1 MFLEMKNWPTPVH
14 LWIWAFVTQSHMG
27 TQVLPTVDKFQ
38 KKVLES
44 KVTIATPVTTT
55 AKIQMQ
61 NSWDIRS
68 CQPRVQAD
76 QIKVWECLLI
86 TG

>member
-1 MFLEMKNWPTPVH
+1 
-14 LWIWAFVTQSHMG
+14 MG

-55 AKIQMQ
+55 ARIQMQ
-61 NSWDIRS
+61 NS
-68 CQPRVQAD
+68 
-76 QIKVWECLLI
+76 
-86 TG
+86 